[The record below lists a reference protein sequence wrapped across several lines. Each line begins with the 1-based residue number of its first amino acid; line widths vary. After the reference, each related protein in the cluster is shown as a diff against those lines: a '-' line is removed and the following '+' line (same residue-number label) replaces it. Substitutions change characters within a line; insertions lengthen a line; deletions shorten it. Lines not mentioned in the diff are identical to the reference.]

1 VARAAGRIDSRRAL
15 HVKIRLPPARGRRGA
30 RLLVANTEKS
40 VIMDGEMGVVTID
53 AILDHEVIVFD

>member
-1 VARAAGRIDSRRAL
+1 
-15 HVKIRLPPARGRRGA
+15 
-30 RLLVANTEKS
+30 VANTEKS